1 MNRQVKKNKLV
12 LSVDTYVE
20 KVHFL
25 NFKKP
30 ELVIRKI
37 IRSSISDIVCKGVNP
52 KFIFI
57 CASGGSKH
65 FSKKNL
71 KKIYNSIKKEQSIYK
86 ILIGGGDTV
95 KSNNL
100 TFDLLR
106 KTILS
111 E

>member
-1 MNRQVKKNKLV
+1 MNEFEIIHKYFSKLHRNKSSLNLNDDVFFDKKNKLV

-52 KFIFI
+52 K
-57 CASGGSKH
+57 
-65 FSKKNL
+65 
-71 KKIYNSIKKEQSIYK
+71 
-86 ILIGGGDTV
+86 
-95 KSNNL
+95 
-100 TFDLLR
+100 
-106 KTILS
+106 
-111 E
+111 

>member
-1 MNRQVKKNKLV
+1 MNEFEIIHKYLSKLHHNKSSLNLNDDVFFDKKNKLV

-57 CASGGSKH
+57 CASGDSKH
-65 FSKKNL
+65 FSKK
-71 KKIYNSIKKEQSIYK
+71 IR
-86 ILIGGGDTV
+86 TV
-95 KSNNL
+95 N
-100 TFDLLR
+100 
-106 KTILS
+106 